1 MVKVL
6 SQKCQNVF
14 LYNVNRNVVISRF
27 LTIVTI
33 FVTIQQQRRLWRSS
47 HDISDVIYG
56 IDNDDDEFLRP
67 YYSQLEKVP
76 CLPQKPS

>member
-47 HDISDVIYG
+47 HNIGVM
-56 IDNDDDEFLRP
+56 FF
-67 YYSQLEKVP
+67 
-76 CLPQKPS
+76 